1 VFKLARVMAC
11 MAIIAGALLTTLVPA
26 SAHERR
32 TVGAYQFVVGWK
44 VEPAF
49 SDVNNNVQVFVR
61 DGAGNPVTLG
71 ASDMKVEV
79 LQGGQ
84 KSDMLTLKSVFNS
97 PGEYNAAMLPTRPGT
112 YTFHFVGTIAGQKVD
127 ESFTSSDH
135 TFADMQNS
143 TGIEFPAKDPSRG
156 EIAQNLTRS
165 DQRAETQFGNLQG
178 QVTKAQQAADMD
190 RWLAIAGIALG
201 VIGIAALAFV
211 LLMERRR
218 RQAGAAAAVGAPSG
232 ATGE

>member
-1 VFKLARVMAC
+1 MFKLARVMAC

-32 TVGAYQFVVGWK
+32 TVGAYSFVVGWK

-49 SDVNNNVQVFVR
+49 SDANNNVQVTIK
-61 DGAGNPVTLG
+61 DASGAPVALAAG
-71 ASDMKVEV
+71 DMKVEV
-79 LQGGQ
+79 LQGTQ

-97 PGEYNAAMLPTRPGT
+97 PGEYNAAVLPTRPGT

-135 TFADMQNS
+135 TFGEMQNATS
-143 TGIEFPAKDPSRG
+143 IEFPAKDPSRG

-178 QVTKAQQAADMD
+178 QLTKAQQTADLD

-218 RQAGAAAAVGAPSG
+218 RQAGASSKVGAPSG